1 MTRLLLS
8 GLAICALLVAD
19 FSVDGWR
26 YQRALTVSQ
35 RAPISE
41 FQVDAA
47 LYRNSGAGLDDL
59 RILRDGSEVPYL
71 ILTLNAARQTL
82 ERPAV
87 IINKTWLPGT
97 GVQAVIDLAGHGE
110 HNRLRIATPLH
121 NFKEAVRVETS
132 DDAHTWGVVQP
143 SGLIF
148 DVLRDDHAVAENTV
162 SYPTSTRRFVRLTIP
177 GWSDPAQLEGVW
189 LWTFKEVNATRDTV
203 ASIMPVIRE
212 GAKAQTTELTLD
224 LGFQGQPYD
233 RIAFTVDAGF
243 FARAVEIVSGN
254 DGQHWFSSYGGTIMR
269 TADAERL
276 TIETPE
282 RSERFLRVT
291 VFNADSAPVKFGPV
305 TLSGVR
311 RMVKFASGRALSYR
325 LYFGNAGAR
334 RPSYELASVMPDNVV
349 PALATLGAVEANQ
362 LFHSPER
369 PWTDRNPWL
378 LNSTLVVAVI
388 GMIVISLRMLRKIQ
402 SP

>member
-1 MTRLLLS
+1 
-8 GLAICALLVAD
+8 LAICAVLVAD
-19 FSVDGWR
+19 FTVEGWR
-26 YQRALTVSQ
+26 YQRRITIPQPAAV
-35 RAPISE
+35 SE

-47 LYRNSGAGLDDL
+47 LYRNSGVALDDL
-59 RILRDGSEVPYL
+59 RIVRDGSEVPYV
-71 ILTLNAARQTL
+71 ILTLHAARQTL

-87 IINKTWLPGT
+87 IINKTWLPGA

-110 HNRLRIATPLH
+110 HNRLRIATRLH

-132 DDAHTWGVVQP
+132 DDAHTWGIVQP

-177 GWSDPAQLEGVW
+177 GWIDPTLLEGVW

-203 ASIMPVIRE
+203 ASVMPVIRE
-212 GAKAQTTELTLD
+212 DAKAQTTELTID

-233 RIAFTVDAGF
+233 RISFTVDPGF

-269 TADAERL
+269 TAGEERL
-276 TIETPE
+276 TLETPE
-282 RSERFLRVT
+282 SADRFLRIT
-291 VFNADSAPVKFGPV
+291 VFNADSAPVRFGRV

-311 RMVKFASGRALSYR
+311 RMAKFASGQAGSYL
-325 LYFGNAGAR
+325 LYFGNVGAR
-334 RPSYELASVMPDNVV
+334 RPSYDFASVMPTNVA
-349 PALATLGAVEANQ
+349 PAVARLGAVEANR
-362 LFHSPER
+362 LFRPPER

-378 LNSTLVVAVI
+378 LNGTLVVAVI
-388 GMIVISLRMLRKIQ
+388 GMIVMSLRMLRKIR